1 MSLELELIS
10 AKNLEELLQI
20 EAIRINAGN
29 VSFIMHANEYSVEN
43 VAGHHYSVKLDNLYI
58 AEFESDNV
66 VVSAPDKFKELASVE
81 ESKISENFG
90 NFVLSSIKLNNKNV
104 EIILREDC
112 ELLDDDFKICFAW

>member
-1 MSLELELIS
+1 MNLELELIS

-58 AEFESDNV
+58 AEFESDSV
-66 VVSAPDKFKELASVE
+66 VVSAPDEFKELAGVE
-81 ESKISENFG
+81 ESKFSENFG
-90 NFVLSSIKLNNKNV
+90 NFILSAIKPSNKNV
-104 EIILREDC
+104 EIILHEDC
-112 ELLDDDFKICFAW
+112 ELLNNDFKICFAW

>member
-1 MSLELELIS
+1 MNLELELIS

-20 EAIRINAGN
+20 EAIKINAGN
-29 VSFIMHANEYSVEN
+29 VSFIMHANEYSIEN

-66 VVSAPDKFKELASVE
+66 VVDAPDEFKELASVE
-81 ESKISENFG
+81 ESKFSANFG
-90 NFVLSSIKLNNKNV
+90 SFVLSATKPSNKNV

-112 ELLDDDFKICFAW
+112 ELLDNDFKICFAW

>member
-1 MSLELELIS
+1 MNLELELIS
-10 AKNLEELLQI
+10 EKNLEELLQI

-29 VSFIMHANEYSVEN
+29 VSFVMHANEYSVEN

-66 VVSAPDKFKELASVE
+66 IVSAPDEFKELASVE
-81 ESKISENFG
+81 ESEFSANFG
-90 NFVLSSIKLNNKNV
+90 NFILNATKPNNKNV

>member
-1 MSLELELIS
+1 MNLELELIS

-29 VSFIMHANEYSVEN
+29 VSFIMHANEYSIEN

-58 AEFESDNV
+58 AEFESDNIV
-66 VVSAPDKFKELASVE
+66 VDAPNEFKELAGVE
-81 ESKISENFG
+81 ESKFSENFG
-90 NFVLSSIKLNNKNV
+90 NFILSAVKPSNKNV

-112 ELLDDDFKICFAW
+112 ELLDNDFKICFAW

>member
-43 VAGHHYSVKLDNLYI
+43 IAGHHYSVKLDNLYI

-81 ESKISENFG
+81 ESKFSENFG

>member
-1 MSLELELIS
+1 MNLELELIS

-20 EAIRINAGN
+20 EAIKINAGN

-66 VVSAPDKFKELASVE
+66 VVDAPDEFKELASVE
-81 ESKISENFG
+81 ESKFSANFG
-90 NFVLSSIKLNNKNV
+90 SFVLSATKPSNKNV

-112 ELLDDDFKICFAW
+112 ELLDNDFKICFAW

>member
-81 ESKISENFG
+81 ESKFSENFG

>member
-43 VAGHHYSVKLDNLYI
+43 VAGHHYSVKLDNLCI

-81 ESKISENFG
+81 ESKFSENFG

>member
-1 MSLELELIS
+1 MNLELELIS

-58 AEFESDNV
+58 AEFESDSV
-66 VVSAPDKFKELASVE
+66 VVSAPDEFKELASVV
-81 ESKISENFG
+81 ESKFSENFG
-90 NFVLSSIKLNNKNV
+90 NFILSAVKPSNKNV

-112 ELLDDDFKICFAW
+112 ELLDNDFKICFAW

>member
-1 MSLELELIS
+1 MNLELELIS

-29 VSFIMHANEYSVEN
+29 VSFIMHANEYSIEN

-58 AEFESDNV
+58 AEFESDNIV
-66 VVSAPDKFKELASVE
+66 VDAPNEFKELAGVE
-81 ESKISENFG
+81 ESKFSENFG
-90 NFVLSSIKLNNKNV
+90 NFILSAVKLSNKNV

-112 ELLDDDFKICFAW
+112 ELLDNDFKVCFAW

>member
-1 MSLELELIS
+1 MNLELELIS

-20 EAIRINAGN
+20 EAIKINAGN

-66 VVSAPDKFKELASVE
+66 VVDAPDEFKELASVE
-81 ESKISENFG
+81 ESKFSENFG
-90 NFVLSSIKLNNKNV
+90 NFILSAVKPSNKNV

-112 ELLDDDFKICFAW
+112 ELLDNDFKICFAW

>member
-1 MSLELELIS
+1 MNLELELIS

-20 EAIRINAGN
+20 EAIRIDAGN

-58 AEFESDNV
+58 AEFESDSV
-66 VVSAPDKFKELASVE
+66 VVSAPDEFKELASVE
-81 ESKISENFG
+81 ESKFSENFG
-90 NFVLSSIKLNNKNV
+90 NFILSATKPSNKNV

-112 ELLDDDFKICFAW
+112 ELLDNDFKICFAW

>member
-1 MSLELELIS
+1 MNLELELIS

-20 EAIRINAGN
+20 EAIKINAGN

-66 VVSAPDKFKELASVE
+66 VVDTPDEFKELASVE
-81 ESKISENFG
+81 ESKFSANFG
-90 NFVLSSIKLNNKNV
+90 SFVLSATKPSNKNV

-112 ELLDDDFKICFAW
+112 ELLDNDFKICFAW

>member
-1 MSLELELIS
+1 MNLELELIS

-20 EAIRINAGN
+20 EAIKINAGN

-66 VVSAPDKFKELASVE
+66 VVDAPDEFKELASVE
-81 ESKISENFG
+81 ESKFSANFG
-90 NFVLSSIKLNNKNV
+90 SFVLSATKPSNKNV
-104 EIILREDC
+104 EIIPREDC
-112 ELLDDDFKICFAW
+112 ELLDNDFKICFAW

>member
-1 MSLELELIS
+1 MNLELELIS

-29 VSFIMHANEYSVEN
+29 VSFIMHANEYSIEN

-58 AEFESDNV
+58 AEFESDNIV
-66 VVSAPDKFKELASVE
+66 VDAPNEFKEFAGVE
-81 ESKISENFG
+81 ESKFSENFG
-90 NFVLSSIKLNNKNV
+90 NFILSAVKPSNKNV

-112 ELLDDDFKICFAW
+112 ELLDNDFKICFAW

>member
-1 MSLELELIS
+1 MNLELELIS

-20 EAIRINAGN
+20 EAIKINAGN

-66 VVSAPDKFKELASVE
+66 VVDAPNEFKELASVE
-81 ESKISENFG
+81 ESKFSANFG
-90 NFVLSSIKLNNKNV
+90 SFVLSATKPSNKNV

-112 ELLDDDFKICFAW
+112 ELLDNDFKICFAW

>member
-20 EAIRINAGN
+20 EVIRINAGN
-29 VSFIMHANEYSVEN
+29 VSFVMHANEYSVEN

-66 VVSAPDKFKELASVE
+66 VVSAPDEFKELASVE
-81 ESKISENFG
+81 ESKFSENFG
-90 NFVLSSIKLNNKNV
+90 NFILSIVKPSNKNV

-112 ELLDDDFKICFAW
+112 ELLGDDFKICFAW

>member
-1 MSLELELIS
+1 MNLELELIS

-29 VSFIMHANEYSVEN
+29 VSFIMHANEYSIEN

-58 AEFESDNV
+58 AEFESDNIV
-66 VVSAPDKFKELASVE
+66 VDAPNEFKELAGVE
-81 ESKISENFG
+81 ESKFSENFG
-90 NFVLSSIKLNNKNV
+90 NFVLSAVKPSNKNV

-112 ELLDDDFKICFAW
+112 ELLDNDFKICFAW

>member
-1 MSLELELIS
+1 MNLELELIS

-29 VSFIMHANEYSVEN
+29 VSFVMHANEYSVEH
-43 VAGHHYSVKLDNLYI
+43 VADHHYSVKLDNLYI

-66 VVSAPDKFKELASVE
+66 VVSAPDEFKELASVE
-81 ESKISENFG
+81 ESKFSANFG
-90 NFVLSSIKLNNKNV
+90 SFVLSATKPSNKNV

-112 ELLDDDFKICFAW
+112 ELLDNDFKICFAW

>member
-1 MSLELELIS
+1 MNLELELIS

-29 VSFIMHANEYSVEN
+29 VSFIMHANEYSIEN

-58 AEFESDNV
+58 TEFESDNIV
-66 VVSAPDKFKELASVE
+66 VDAPNEFKELAGVE
-81 ESKISENFG
+81 ESKFSEKFG
-90 NFVLSSIKLNNKNV
+90 NFILSAVKPSNKNV

-112 ELLDDDFKICFAW
+112 ELLDNDFKICFAW

>member
-20 EAIRINAGN
+20 EAIRINASN
-29 VSFIMHANEYSVEN
+29 VSFVMHANEYSVEN

-81 ESKISENFG
+81 ESKFSENFG